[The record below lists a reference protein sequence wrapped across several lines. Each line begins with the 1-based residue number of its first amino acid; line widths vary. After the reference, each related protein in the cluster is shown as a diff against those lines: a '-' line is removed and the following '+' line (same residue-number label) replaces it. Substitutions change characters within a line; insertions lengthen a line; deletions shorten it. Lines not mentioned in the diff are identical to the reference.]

1 MSIVVRSNFSI
12 VPLYDSFDVY
22 FLSQKS
28 LIFIKGL
35 YGIGIIRLPKYY
47 FFILDKYRINFMF
60 NNKYFFSSFLG
71 HFLSLNRNLNIFFF
85 AKIKLRGLGYRIRP
99 MTKKLLRI
107 FMGFTNYIFFHVPE
121 NIFIKS
127 RRRRMII
134 ITNDL
139 SKLRTLLANFFLLK
153 NLSPYRLRGVFF
165 PKQII
170 LMKPGKK
177 RF

>member
-1 MSIVVRSNFSI
+1 MCLSNRNIVSFYNNFDI
-12 VPLYDSFDVY
+12 N
-22 FLSQKS
+22 FLFSKS
-28 LIFIKGL
+28 LLFIKGL
-35 YGIGIIRLPKYY
+35 YGIGVVRLPKFY
-47 FFILDKYRINFMF
+47 FFILNRDKLYLQF
-60 NNKYFFSSFLG
+60 NNKYFFSSFLS
-71 HFLSLNRNLNIFFF
+71 HFSRVYNNLNFLFF

-99 MTKKLLRI
+99 MTKDLLRI
-107 FMGFTNYIFFHVPE
+107 FMGFTNYIFFHIPQD
-121 NIFIKS
+121 IFIKP

-134 ITNDL
+134 ITNDY
-139 SKLRTLLANFFLLK
+139 SKLRTLLANLFLLK